1 MTADANDIVQPSV
14 DGAFRAMRLALEDA
28 ALSPESVGYINA
40 HGTATTANDRN
51 ETAAIREAFGNH
63 AERLAVSSTKSM
75 HGHSIGASGAIEM
88 GAVILA
94 LRDGVI
100 PPTIGYEEPDPE
112 CDLDVTPNDAGSR
125 EVEVA
130 MSNNFAFGGMNAVI
144 LAQRFDS

>member
-1 MTADANDIVQPSV
+1 MPTERPRQPTT
-14 DGAFRAMRLALEDA
+14 GTRRLRFA
-28 ALSPESVGYINA
+28 
-40 HGTATTANDRN
+40 
-51 ETAAIREAFGNH
+51 EAFGGH

-112 CDLDVTPNDAGSR
+112 CDLDVTPNDAGMR

-144 LAQRFDS
+144 LARRFES